1 MAFSRRRFF
10 ALAGTTAATLVVG
23 DALKGLYA
31 RAQGTAITTDAYGPL
46 IPDPNGLLDLPAGFQ
61 YRAFSRTND
70 LMSDGNPVPGG
81 HDGMATF
88 AGPNRSVILVRNHE
102 LSPNSTT
109 EVIGNRYDE
118 FCKGGTTTLIVGPD
132 RKLIRDYA
140 SLAGTYRNC
149 AGGPTPWGSW
159 ISCEENTSTPETT
172 PETIEQPANSGIFV
186 SNPNKVSKRHGY
198 NFEVPALRRPKN
210 GTVDPVPLVEMGRF
224 NHEAVAIDPRTG
236 IVYETEDQGDSL
248 FYRFI
253 PNQPGNLQAGGV
265 LEALKIKDMPKVN
278 TKTNFPVRK
287 SFQAEWV
294 RIEDYDPDKDTVRKE
309 GFEKGAAQF
318 ARGEGIWYG
327 NGEFYFCATSGGAN
341 SGGQVWRYIPGRN
354 AQEGGTIE
362 LFVEPNDKSILDMPD
377 NIVVAPFG
385 DLILCEDG
393 DDDQFVV
400 GVTPKGELYKF
411 ARNAINDREFAG
423 ACFSPDGQTLFVNIQ
438 TPGITFAIWG
448 PWDQHS

>member
-46 IPDPNGLLDLPAGFQ
+46 IPDPNGLLDLPRGFQ
-61 YRAFSRTND
+61 YRAFSRTGD
-70 LMSDGNPVPGG
+70 LMSDGNSVPGG
-81 HDGMATF
+81 HDGMAAF

-102 LSPNSTT
+102 LSPNSSTQ
-109 EVIGNRYDE
+109 VVGNKYDE
-118 FCKGGTTTLIVGPD
+118 FCKGGTTTLIVGSD
-132 RKLIRDYA
+132 RKLITDYP

-149 AGGPTPWGSW
+149 AGGLTPWGSW

-172 PETIEQPANSGIFV
+172 PDMIADPQNPGGMIP
-186 SNPNKVSKRHGY
+186 NPNKVSKRHGY
-198 NFEVPALRRPKN
+198 NFEVPALRRPKK

-236 IVYETEDQGDSL
+236 IVYETEDQGNSL

-253 PNQPGNLQAGGV
+253 PNQPGNLQAGGI

-278 TKTNFPVRK
+278 TKTNFPVGQPK
-287 SFQAEWV
+287 EVEWV
-294 RIEDYDPDKDTVRKE
+294 RIEDYDPEKDTVRTE

-448 PWDQHS
+448 PWNKA